1 MYTSMP
7 RAELV
12 GTARFVD
19 HKNHLCCEVVFGK
32 VEDQPEAPLLQRS
45 DAFSATLFQFSGPSD
60 AQNGSAH
67 TVTPHAHSHSD
78 CTWMPAHSD
87 RTW

>member
-19 HKNHLCCEVVFGK
+19 HKNHLCCEVTFGK
-32 VEDQPEAPLLQRS
+32 VADQLDDPLLQRTDS
-45 DAFSATLFQFSGPSD
+45 FSATLFQFSPSSQ
-60 AQNGSAH
+60 AQNGATP
-67 TVTPHAHSHSD
+67 TVSNPRLHV
-78 CTWMPAHSD
+78 
-87 RTW
+87 